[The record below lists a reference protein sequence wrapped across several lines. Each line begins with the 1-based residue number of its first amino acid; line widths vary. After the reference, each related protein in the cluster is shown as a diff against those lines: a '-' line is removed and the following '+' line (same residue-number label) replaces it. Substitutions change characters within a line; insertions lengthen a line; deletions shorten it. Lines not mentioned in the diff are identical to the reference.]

1 MQDMIIEILGAV
13 PNGYEG
19 IFCICAMLFLVWL
32 LSVFFSIVWS
42 FFNLFIGGGKS

>member
-1 MQDMIIEILGAV
+1 MYDMLIDLIGIV

-19 IFCICAMLFLVWL
+19 IVYICVMIFAVWL
-32 LSVFFSIVWS
+32 LGVFFSIVWA